1 MTDVLTPKQ
10 LDEMFAATDDAAL
23 AREDRKL
30 QAERRQALIVDYLFA
45 AEEADAAPRNRA
57 RAKTLDSARRALAAH
72 LVTAGEYPD
81 VDTAAAAADART
93 VRSMPQPGVDY
104 SKVVPF

>member
-1 MTDVLTPKQ
+1 MTDTMSPKQ
-10 LDEMFAATDDAAL
+10 LDAMFAADDDAAL
-23 AREDRKL
+23 AGENRRL

-45 AEEADAAPRNRA
+45 AEEADTAPRNRA
-57 RAKTLDSARRALAAH
+57 RAKALDAARRALAAH
-72 LVTAGEYPD
+72 LVVSGEYPD
-81 VDTAAAAADART
+81 IDTAAAAAEART